1 MKTENNDVIKDC
13 IKFITDFLVK
23 NDFYFVSENTLVNE
37 KCSVEILKK
46 EDTEIDYYYKISFI
60 DEYYEDVYTVSN
72 NLNICWLI
80 GFLTYNDLTEKNY
93 KTL

>member
-46 EDTEIDYYYKISFI
+46 EGYGENILSVGGDGDEGIVDIDTRGAKINF
-60 DEYYEDVYTVSN
+60 DK
-72 NLNICWLI
+72 L
-80 GFLTYNDLTEKNY
+80 K
-93 KTL
+93 